1 MSSKPPLLPAEIVAR
16 MLRVAHFDGGSV
28 LVLCGALAIASA
40 WYGDFTGALVGVL
53 IAGAGAFE
61 LHGAG
66 LIKAGEPR
74 GLNWLVA
81 SQLYLLAAILG
92 YVGWRL
98 MSYDPATVRHLLE
111 PMLHTSDLQAQLA
124 AAGATEADLLAT
136 VRTIYY
142 ACFGLVA
149 LATLFYQ
156 GGMAL
161 YYHRRR
167 TAVAAV
173 CFDGSP

>member
-1 MSSKPPLLPAEIVAR
+1 
-16 MLRVAHFDGGSV
+16 MLRVARLDGGSV

-40 WYGDFTGALVGVL
+40 WYGDFTGAVIGVL

-74 GLNWLVA
+74 GLNWLVG
-81 SQLYLLAAILG
+81 SQLYLLATILS

-98 MSYDPATVRHLLE
+98 MSYDPAAMRRLLE
-111 PMLHTSDLQAQLA
+111 PVLHNPEIQAQFDET
-124 AAGATEADLLAT
+124 GVTEADLLAML
-136 VRTIYY
+136 RTYY
-142 ACFGLVA
+142 FTGFKVVA
-149 LATLFYQ
+149 VGTLLYQ

-167 TAVAAV
+167 AAVAAALA
-173 CFDGSP
+173 G

>member
-1 MSSKPPLLPAEIVAR
+1 
-16 MLRVAHFDGGSV
+16 MLRVARLDGGSV

-40 WYGDFTGALVGVL
+40 WYGDFTGAVIGVL

-74 GLNWLVA
+74 GLNWLVG
-81 SQLYLLAAILG
+81 SQLYLLATILS

-98 MSYDPATVRHLLE
+98 MSYDPAAIRRLLE
-111 PMLHTSDLQAQLA
+111 PVLHNPEVQAQFDE
-124 AAGATEADLLAT
+124 AGVTEAD
-136 VRTIYY
+136 V
-142 ACFGLVA
+142 
-149 LATLFYQ
+149 LATLRTYYFTGFKMVAAGTLLYQ

-167 TAVAAV
+167 AAVAAALA
-173 CFDGSP
+173 G

>member
-1 MSSKPPLLPAEIVAR
+1 MV
-16 MLRVAHFDGGSV
+16 RVAHFDGGSV
-28 LVLCGALAIASA
+28 LVLCGVLAIASA
-40 WYGDFTGALVGVL
+40 WYGDFTGAVIGVL

-74 GLNWLVA
+74 GLNWLIA
-81 SQLYLLAAILG
+81 SQLYLLGTILS

-98 MSYDPATVRHLLE
+98 TSYDPAAVRHLLE
-111 PMLHTSDLQAQLA
+111 PMLHASDLQAQLA
-124 AAGATEADLLAT
+124 EAGATEADLLAT
-136 VRTIYY
+136 VRTLYFGG
-142 ACFGLVA
+142 FGLVA
-149 LATLFYQ
+149 LGTLFYQ

-167 TAVAAV
+167 AAVAAALYQH
-173 CFDGSP
+173 P

>member
-16 MLRVAHFDGGSV
+16 MQRVAYFDGGSV

-40 WYGDFTGALVGVL
+40 WYGDFTGAVVGAI

-66 LIKAGEPR
+66 LLKAGEPR
-74 GLNWLVA
+74 GLNWLIA

-98 MSYDPATVRHLLE
+98 ISYDAAAVRHLLE
-111 PMLHTSDLQAQLA
+111 PMLHASDLQAQLA
-124 AAGATEADLLAT
+124 EAGATEADLLST
-136 VRTIYY
+136 VRTIYF
-142 ACFGLVA
+142 AGFGLVA
-149 LATLFYQ
+149 TGTLFYQ
-156 GGMAL
+156 GGMVL

-167 TAVAAV
+167 TAVAAALYQR
-173 CFDGSP
+173 P

>member
-1 MSSKPPLLPAEIVAR
+1 MPSKPPLLPAQIVAR
-16 MLRVAHFDGGSV
+16 MLRVARLDGGSV

-40 WYGDFTGALVGVL
+40 WYGDFTGAVIGVL

-74 GLNWLVA
+74 GLNWLIA
-81 SQLYLLAAILG
+81 SQLYLLATILS

-98 MSYDPATVRHLLE
+98 MSYDPAAIRRLLE
-111 PMLHTSDLQAQLA
+111 PVLHNPEVQAQFDE
-124 AAGATEADLLAT
+124 AGVTEAD
-136 VRTIYY
+136 V
-142 ACFGLVA
+142 
-149 LATLFYQ
+149 LATLRTYYFTGFKMVAAGTLLYQ

-167 TAVAAV
+167 AAVAAALA
-173 CFDGSP
+173 G

>member
-1 MSSKPPLLPAEIVAR
+1 MSSKPPLLPTEIVAR

-40 WYGDFTGALVGVL
+40 WYGDFTGAVIGAL

-74 GLNWLVA
+74 GLNWLIA
-81 SQLYLLAAILG
+81 SQLYLLATILS

-98 MSYDPATVRHLLE
+98 TSYDPAAVRHILE

-124 AAGATEADLLAT
+124 EAGATEADLLAM

-142 ACFGLVA
+142 AGFSLVA
-149 LATLFYQ
+149 VGTLLYQ

-167 TAVAAV
+167 AAVAAALA
-173 CFDGSP
+173 G

>member
-16 MLRVAHFDGGSV
+16 MLRVARFDGGSV
-28 LVLCGALAIASA
+28 LVLCGALAVASA

-66 LIKAGEPR
+66 LVKAGEPR
-74 GLNWLVA
+74 GLNWLIA
-81 SQLYLLAAILG
+81 SQLYLLAAILS

-98 MSYDPATVRHLLE
+98 LSYDPVAVRHLLE
-111 PMLHTSDLQAQLA
+111 PMLRASDLQAQLA
-124 AAGATEADLLAT
+124 EAGATEADLLAM
-136 VRTIYY
+136 VRTLYF

-167 TAVAAV
+167 AAVAAV
-173 CFDGSP
+173 LYQHI

>member
-1 MSSKPPLLPAEIVAR
+1 

-40 WYGDFTGALVGVL
+40 WYGDFTGAVVGVL

-81 SQLYLLAAILG
+81 SQLYLLVAILG
-92 YVGWRL
+92 YVGWRV
-98 MSYDPATVRHLLE
+98 MSYDSAGVRHLLE
-111 PMLHTSDLQAQLA
+111 PMLRASDLQAQLSE
-124 AAGATEADLLAT
+124 AGATEADLLAT

-149 LATLFYQ
+149 VGTLFYP
-156 GGMAL
+156 GGMAV
-161 YYHRRR
+161 YYYRRR
-167 TAVAAV
+167 VAVAAALA
-173 CFDGSP
+173 G

>member
-16 MLRVAHFDGGSV
+16 LLRVARFDGGSV

-40 WYGDFTGALVGVL
+40 WYGDLTGAIIGVL

-81 SQLYLLAAILG
+81 SQLYLLGTILS

-98 MSYDPATVRHLLE
+98 MSYDPAVVRHLLD
-111 PMLHTSDLQAQLA
+111 PMLHTPDLQAQLA
-124 AAGATEADLLAT
+124 EAGATEADLLAT
-136 VRTIYY
+136 VRTIYFSG
-142 ACFGLVA
+142 FGLVA
-149 LATLFYQ
+149 VGTLFYQ

-167 TAVAAV
+167 AAV
-173 CFDGSP
+173 TAALAE

>member
-1 MSSKPPLLPAEIVAR
+1 MSSKPPLLPTEIVAR

-40 WYGDFTGALVGVL
+40 WYGDFTGAVIGVL

-81 SQLYLLAAILG
+81 SQLYLLVAIMG
-92 YVGWRL
+92 YVGWRV
-98 MSYDPATVRHLLE
+98 MSYDPVATRRLLE
-111 PMLHTSDLQAQLA
+111 PMLHASDLQAQLTE
-124 AAGATEADLLAT
+124 AGATEADLLAT
-136 VRTIYY
+136 VRTLYNVS
-142 ACFGLVA
+142 FSLVA
-149 LATLFYQ
+149 VGTLFYQ

-167 TAVAAV
+167 AAVAAALA
-173 CFDGSP
+173 G

>member
-28 LVLCGALAIASA
+28 LVLCGVLAIASA
-40 WYGDFTGALVGVL
+40 WYGDFTGAVIGVL

-74 GLNWLVA
+74 GLKWLVA
-81 SQLYLLAAILG
+81 SQLYLLATILS

-98 MSYDPATVRHLLE
+98 MSYDSAATRHLLE
-111 PMLHTSDLQAQLA
+111 PMLHASDLQAQLTE
-124 AAGATEADLLAT
+124 AGATEADLLAT
-136 VRTIYY
+136 VRTLYY
-142 ACFGLVA
+142 ACFSLVA
-149 LATLFYQ
+149 VGTLFYQ
-156 GGMAL
+156 GGMAV
-161 YYHRRR
+161 YYYRRR
-167 TAVAAV
+167 AAVAAMA
-173 CFDGSP
+173 G

>member
-1 MSSKPPLLPAEIVAR
+1 

-40 WYGDFTGALVGVL
+40 GYGDFTGAVIGAL

-74 GLNWLVA
+74 GLNWLIA

-98 MSYDPATVRHLLE
+98 MSYDPAIVRHLLE
-111 PMLHTSDLQAQLA
+111 PMLHASDLQAQLA
-124 AAGATEADLLAT
+124 EAGRTEADLLT
-136 VRTIYY
+136 MVRTIYY
-142 ACFGLVA
+142 ACFSLVA
-149 LATLFYQ
+149 VGTLFYQ

-167 TAVAAV
+167 AAVAAV
-173 CFDGSP
+173 CFEVSP

>member
-1 MSSKPPLLPAEIVAR
+1 MSSKPPLLPTEIVAR

-40 WYGDFTGALVGVL
+40 WYGDFTGAIIGVL

-74 GLNWLVA
+74 GLNWLIA
-81 SQLYLLAAILG
+81 SQLYLLATILS

-98 MSYDPATVRHLLE
+98 MSYDSVGVRHLLE
-111 PMLHTSDLQAQLA
+111 PMLRTSDLQAQLA
-124 AAGATEADLLAT
+124 EAGATEADLLAMT
-136 VRTIYY
+136 RTIYY
-142 ACFGLVA
+142 AAFSLVA
-149 LATLFYQ
+149 VGTLFYQ
-156 GGMAL
+156 GGMAF

-167 TAVAAV
+167 AAV
-173 CFDGSP
+173 TATLAG

>member
-66 LIKAGEPR
+66 LIKAGEAR
-74 GLNWLVA
+74 GLNWLIA
-81 SQLYLLAAILG
+81 SQLYLLTAILG

-98 MSYDPATVRHLLE
+98 MSYDPAVVRHLLE
-111 PMLHTSDLQAQLA
+111 PMLHASDLQAQLA
-124 AAGATEADLLAT
+124 EAGATEADLLAT

-149 LATLFYQ
+149 VATLFYQ

-167 TAVAAV
+167 AAVAALLYQH
-173 CFDGSP
+173 S